1 MKIDG
6 KVNER
11 TAWYMVAVLTLA
23 YMFSFIDRQILSL
36 MVGPIQRDLGL
47 TDTQF
52 SLLHGFAF
60 ALFYTFMGI
69 PIARLADTRN
79 RRKLI
84 AAGIAIWSI
93 ATAAGGFARNFSQ
106 LFMARI
112 AVGVGEAT
120 LSPAA
125 YSLLADQFPRHRL
138 GRAIGIYS
146 SGVYLGIGLSFII
159 GGVLVAGLEAAGG
172 LTLPLVGTLKSW
184 QATFIIVGLPGLLIA
199 GLVLTLTE
207 PPRTALHA
215 AALPSTSATRQI
227 LSWMSHHRLL
237 YASHFIG
244 FALVAL
250 LFNAIMAW
258 AGEFFIRIHALE
270 RGDIGIKLGL
280 ITAIFG
286 GAGIICGG
294 LYTDYLSRRGDLAAP
309 MRAGLTGA
317 VLLTPLAVVAPLMSD
332 PLHSLLLFCPM
343 IFFSSFPFGPAASA
357 LQMVTPP
364 RMRAQ
369 ISAVYLFF
377 VNLLGIGF
385 GGTATAL
392 MTDFVFRDAM
402 RLHHSMAANALLA
415 GTLSVVFLA
424 LSVGPFRRGHAEVLE
439 GLK

>member
-1 MKIDG
+1 MKNHG
-6 KVNER
+6 TVSEKA
-11 TAWYMVAVLTLA
+11 AWYMVGVLTLA

-69 PIARLADTRN
+69 PIARLADTRS
-79 RRKLI
+79 RRTLI

-93 ATAAGGFARNFSQ
+93 ATTLGGFARNFVQ
-106 LFMARI
+106 LFTARI
-112 AVGVGEAT
+112 AVGVGEAA

-125 YSLLADQFPRHRL
+125 YSLLADQFPREKL
-138 GRAIGIYS
+138 GRAISIYS
-146 SGVYLGIGLSFII
+146 SGVYLGIGLSFIL

-172 LTLPLVGTLKSW
+172 LTVPLLGTLKSW
-184 QATFIIVGLPGLLIA
+184 QATFMIVGLPGLLIA
-199 GLVLTLTE
+199 LLVLTFKE

-215 AALPSTSATRQI
+215 VVTPSTTATRQI
-227 LSWMSHHRLL
+227 IDWISHHRFL

-258 AGEFFIRIHALE
+258 APEFFIRIHGLE

-286 GAGIICGG
+286 GAGIVCGG
-294 LYTDYLSRRGDLAAP
+294 LYTDFLSRRGDLAAP
-309 MRAGLTGA
+309 MRAGMAGA
-317 VLLTPLAVVAPLMSD
+317 AMLTPLAVAAPLVPD
-332 PLHSLLLFCPM
+332 PQVSLILFCPM
-343 IFFSSFPFGPAASA
+343 IFFASFPFGPAASA

-392 MTDFVFRDAM
+392 VTDFVFRDSM
-402 RLHHSMAANALLA
+402 MLHYSMATNALLA
-415 GTLSVVFLA
+415 GTFAVVLLA
-424 LSVGPFRRGHAEVLE
+424 LSIKPFRHGHTEVLE
-439 GLK
+439 ALK